1 MSSAPYRSESACGTG
16 CPDGSL
22 DIRDIGAAGYD
33 AGCAFHHGVPNAS
46 GMRVGLI
53 VGTKQISTEP
63 TLE

>member
-1 MSSAPYRSESACGTG
+1 MSSAAYRSESACGTG

-22 DIRDIGAAGYD
+22 DICDIGAARYE
-33 AGCAFHHGVPNAS
+33 ARCACHHGVPHAS

>member
-1 MSSAPYRSESACGTG
+1 MSSAAYRSESTRGTG

-22 DIRDIGAAGYD
+22 DICDIGAAGYE

-46 GMRVGLI
+46 SMGVGRI
-53 VGTKQISTEP
+53 AGTKQISTEP